1 MASAGSSSDESIS
14 LNIMPMMDVFSIL
27 ITFLLM
33 SYSSD
38 PVIVDPKQGIELPGS
53 MTLVGLDEIPTI
65 AVTKT
70 DIFVNANQIASIVG
84 GDVPESQRSQ
94 GAIKSLYD
102 ELIKLKETND
112 RLAEAQGQKP
122 KLGSLVMEMDK
133 SHVFKLV
140 KRVMLSAQQAE
151 FVTFKLMVDKNSE

>member
-1 MASAGSSSDESIS
+1 MASVGSSNKESVS

-27 ITFLLM
+27 ITFLLI

-38 PVIVDPKQGIELPGS
+38 PVMVDPKQGLELPGS
-53 MTLVGLDEIPTI
+53 MTLVGLDEIPAI

-70 DIFVNANQIASIVG
+70 EIFVNDNRVADVVG

-94 GAIKSLYD
+94 GAIQSVYD
-102 ELIKLKETND
+102 ELIKLKEIND
-112 RLAEAQGQKP
+112 RLAEAQGKKP

-133 SHVFKLV
+133 AHVFKLV
-140 KRVMLSAQQAE
+140 KRVMISAQQAE
-151 FVTFKLMVDKNSE
+151 FVTFKLMVDKQSE

>member
-1 MASAGSSSDESIS
+1 LASVGSSNKESVS

-27 ITFLLM
+27 ITFLLI

-38 PVIVDPKQGIELPGS
+38 PVMVDPKQGLELPGS
-53 MTLVGLDEIPTI
+53 MTLVGLDEIPAI

-70 DIFVNANQIASIVG
+70 EIFVNDNRVADVVG

-94 GAIKSLYD
+94 GAIQSVYD
-102 ELIKLKETND
+102 ELIKLKEIND
-112 RLAEAQGQKP
+112 RLAEAQGKKP

-133 SHVFKLV
+133 AHVFKLV
-140 KRVMLSAQQAE
+140 KRVMISAQQAE
-151 FVTFKLMVDKNSE
+151 FVTFKLMVDKQSE

>member
-1 MASAGSSSDESIS
+1 LASVGSSNKEAIS

-27 ITFLLM
+27 ITFLLI
-33 SYSSD
+33 SYSAD
-38 PVIVDPKQGIELPGS
+38 PVIVDPKQGLELPGS
-53 MTLVGLDEIPTI
+53 MTLVGLDEIPAI

-70 DIFVNANQIASIVG
+70 NIFINDNQVADVVG
-84 GDVPESQRSQ
+84 GDVPEAQRSQ
-94 GAIKSLYD
+94 GAIQSVYD

-112 RLAEAQGQKP
+112 RLAEAQGRKP

-133 SHVFKLV
+133 AHVFKLV

-151 FVTFKLMVDKNSE
+151 FVTFKLMVDKQSE